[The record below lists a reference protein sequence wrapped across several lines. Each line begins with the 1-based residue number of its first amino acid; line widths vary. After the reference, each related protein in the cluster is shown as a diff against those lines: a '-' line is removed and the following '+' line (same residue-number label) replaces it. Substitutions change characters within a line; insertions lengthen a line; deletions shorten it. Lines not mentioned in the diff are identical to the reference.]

1 VARTTTR
8 GFLAQLRSAGIDDA
22 ERGPNI
28 SEDVQLVYVVDDL
41 SRLIAPRSPLE
52 GYVTQ
57 AVPSAVGRVSGI
69 EFSPPGDS
77 AAIVTWMRNDAA
89 IDSLYIMVSPG
100 GLALT
105 DDLNAGVI
113 DFTTGP
119 GTARASFI
127 FGSKAVQSAGITL
140 PAGEN
145 IPDRHPDIVVEPGQ
159 VLLWVGSSVGNAMTL
174 TWSWREVP
182 V

>member
-28 SEDVQLVYVVDDL
+28 SEDIQLVYIADDL
-41 SRLIAPRSPLE
+41 SRLIAPRPPLE

-57 AVPSAVGRVSGI
+57 AVASAVGRVSGI
-69 EFSPPGDS
+69 EFSPPADS
-77 AAIVTWMRNDAA
+77 VAIVTWMRNDAA
-89 IDSLYIMVSPG
+89 IDSLYIVVAPG

-105 DDLNAGVI
+105 NDLNAGVI

-119 GTARASFI
+119 GDPRASFI
-127 FGSKAVQSAGITL
+127 FGTKAVQSAGITL

-145 IPDRHPDIVVEPGQ
+145 IPDRHPDIVLEPGQ
-159 VLLWVGSSVGNAMTL
+159 TLLWVGVTVATAMTL
-174 TWSWREVP
+174 TWTWREVP